1 MAFTTKRF
9 WYLLQNSLIVQITVK
24 LILVG
29 DVNVV
34 KVQAIDVSALAVH
47 PACIVSVTLSA
58 LRTETT
64 AKNAVVRSAES
75 IVLNVSGKLLLVQRE
90 TRNGEKF
97 TCLMPTVLASCVEN
111 VWVPAKRT
119 QDKVSYS
126 FIII

>member
-1 MAFTTKRF
+1 M
-9 WYLLQNSLIVQITVK
+9 
-24 LILVG
+24 
-29 DVNVV
+29 
-34 KVQAIDVSALAVH
+34 
-47 PACIVSVTLSA
+47 SVTLSA

-64 AKNAVVRSAES
+64 AKNAVDRSAES

-119 QDKVSYS
+119 QDKVNRFLILLAKLSKLCVHIAL
-126 FIII
+126 FMVF